1 MIEQIHVKN
10 FESHKDSVFDLSPGV
25 NVIVGDS
32 HVGKSAIRR
41 FLHWI
46 NVNRPLGD
54 SYVKQGEKRAYGRV
68 QFDNGAVE
76 RTKTS
81 KKSTYT
87 LDSESDSFE
96 SFGSGVPE
104 KVTELVNMSDV
115 NFQTQHGSFFLLQD
129 TPGSVASYLRS
140 VTGLDDLTSVATDIT
155 TRLRSAK
162 SNLTTQ
168 MQLVGEMEQ
177 ELEELCQLDICR
189 LEECIGEYKEF
200 EARNKKV
207 VSEISSLD
215 RAVKRL
221 KELDEIASISED
233 EARQLFERAD
243 SLINKDELLGSQAFR
258 LEVSLDKLADLDVG
272 TVDVPVGILDG
283 VEEII
288 QAHAKNLDR
297 FENLDDLIGRWNGI
311 SKVELVDVGRL
322 DGLREEEQILLSQL
336 VECPHCGTELTEE
349 SRAVLIGE
357 SR

>member
-1 MIEQIHVKN
+1 
-10 FESHKDSVFDLSPGV
+10 
-25 NVIVGDS
+25 
-32 HVGKSAIRR
+32 
-41 FLHWI
+41 
-46 NVNRPLGD
+46 
-54 SYVKQGEKRAYGRV
+54 
-68 QFDNGAVE
+68 
-76 RTKTS
+76 
-81 KKSTYT
+81 
-87 LDSESDSFE
+87 
-96 SFGSGVPE
+96 
-104 KVTELVNMSDV
+104 
-115 NFQTQHGSFFLLQD
+115 
-129 TPGSVASYLRS
+129 
-140 VTGLDDLTSVATDIT
+140 
-155 TRLRSAK
+155 
-162 SNLTTQ
+162 

-189 LEECIGEYKEF
+189 LEECIGEYKEL

-207 VSEISSLD
+207 ASEISSLD